1 MQTPLSLIRNRFT
14 VVSFSSVFEVYP
26 DTQGILSVK
35 KGLEKSSCKDSVLL
49 SNLDFSESVFRH
61 NPLNKAMTLQVKGQW
76 QCLRIGKD
84 HSVIYTV
91 SSEDQQTRIDCCV
104 YCDNDKIESSDIKS
118 IHFSVHSCQN
128 QSRSC
133 FTAAKAAL
141 ESSDQALKITCN
153 RFSITYTT
161 HGVPDEIKVIQ
172 TKCRFNLL
180 CVTPEALLERK
191 CWMQK
196 EKTNCNEL
204 IACIS
209 YLVQKYLTSPENVP
223 KCNCRF
229 ILQGDKEMV
238 EIISEDESFEP
249 TKEYVVICEGY
260 SKVRVYPPLE

>member
-1 MQTPLSLIRNRFT
+1 MSKD
-14 VVSFSSVFEVYP
+14 SHVFEVYP
-26 DTQGILSVK
+26 DTEGILSVK
-35 KGLEKSSCKDSVLL
+35 KDLEKKSREDNVLL

-84 HSVIYTV
+84 HSLIYTV

-141 ESSDQALKITCN
+141 ESGDQALKITCN

-161 HGVPDEIKVIQ
+161 HGVPDDIKLIQ
-172 TKCRFNLL
+172 TKCQFNLL
-180 CVTPEALLERK
+180 SVTAEALLERK

-196 EKTNCNEL
+196 EKKNCKEL
-204 IACIS
+204 IDCMS
-209 YLVQKYLTSPENVP
+209 YLVQKYLTSFEVP
-223 KCNCRF
+223 KSNCRF

-238 EIISEDESFEP
+238 EIISEDENSEP
-249 TKEYVVICEGY
+249 TEEYVVIYEGY

>member
-1 MQTPLSLIRNRFT
+1 MSKD
-14 VVSFSSVFEVYP
+14 SDVFEVFP
-26 DTQGILSVK
+26 DTEGILSVK
-35 KGLEKSSCKDSVLL
+35 KELEESSCKDRDLL

-76 QCLRIGKD
+76 RCLRIGKD

-91 SSEDQQTRIDCCV
+91 SSEGRQTRIDCCV
-104 YCDNDKIESSDIKS
+104 YCDNDEIQSSDIKS

-141 ESSDQALKITCN
+141 EFGDQALKITCN

-161 HGVPDEIKVIQ
+161 HGVPDEIKLIQ
-172 TKCRFNLL
+172 TKCQFNLP
-180 CVTPEALLERK
+180 CVTAESLLEIK

-204 IACIS
+204 IACID
-209 YLVQKYLTSPENVP
+209 YLVQKYLTSPANVP
-223 KCNCRF
+223 SSHCRF
-229 ILQGDKEMV
+229 VLQGDKEMA
-238 EIISEDESFEP
+238 EIISEDDDMEP
-249 TKEYVVICEGY
+249 MKEYVVIYEGF